1 MLRIRSEAEKDLAAA
16 YDWYE
21 ARQPELCAES
31 LAEIDAVLARIGELP
46 ARYPVVHRDVR
57 RALAWR
63 FPYGVFYL
71 IAPDAVVVIA
81 VLHAARDPALL
92 RRRSKSL

>member
-1 MLRIRSEAEKDLAAA
+1 MLRIQSEAEKDLATA

-21 ARQPELCAES
+21 ARQPGLGAEF
-31 LAEIDAVLARIGELP
+31 LAEIDAVLSRIGEAP
-46 ARYPVVHRDVR
+46 TRYPVVHRGVR
-57 RALAWR
+57 RALARR

-92 RRRSKSL
+92 RRRSKSV